1 MFVFNVTEPKLLAT
15 MCTVTNIFYVNSHE
29 GYPDSSFSP
38 IQPLLQPS
46 NPEPPPPP
54 GNTITDTNYYQ
65 GGALKGTPKGKEN
78 TNQLNPKQAPHL
90 YRHTLNCAKRKLPD
104 HNADISEPRD
114 LFSKGSVDKSIH
126 ELKSNSICTR

>member
-104 HNADISEPRD
+104 HMQTLVPTD
-114 LFSKGSVDKSIH
+114 LFSKGSVDKSIY
-126 ELKSNSICTR
+126 E